1 MLTCAGKGEGLGRI
15 TITVVAE
22 DVRQFW
28 RRGSGRGD
36 KGVLKALEEHLP
48 SAIGFRIRTVE
59 LVTAATGGF
68 VLAVEGKTIFFCEG
82 EGSMV
87 GMVLAQADKERAYV
101 DTF

>member
-1 MLTCAGKGEGLGRI
+1 MLTCAGQDEGLGRI

-36 KGVLKALEEHLP
+36 KGFSNALEEHLP

-59 LVTAATGGF
+59 LVKAATGGF
-68 VLAVEGKTIFFCEG
+68 VLAVEGKAKFFEG
-82 EGSMV
+82 RGSSMV
-87 GMVLAQADKERAYV
+87 AMVLEQAGKGKS
-101 DTF
+101 